1 MFVRKKINS
10 SGSISVQILE
20 KTNRT
25 NKLIQTVGSSKDEI
39 EIEKLYNR
47 AFEIIDQLKQQ
58 SRFNFYSNQDE
69 SILNFT
75 QQLSNSNIQAVG
87 SQLIFGKLFD
97 YMGFN
102 ILENQLFK
110 DLVLSR
116 IIYQGSKL
124 KLTEYL
130 KRYENKSISIQRIY
144 RFLDKVHSSY
154 KEQAEDIAFLHT
166 KKVLKNITVVFYDMT
181 TLYFESGDEDD
192 FRKIGFSKDGKFQNP
207 QIMLGLLVG
216 EYGYPIG
223 YELFEGN
230 TFEGHTLIPVL
241 EKFQKRFNLIK
252 PIIIADSGLLSKSN
266 IQQLKAK
273 NYQYILGAR
282 IRTSDSKLSQEILS
296 LNLNEDNSICKIK
309 TTDNDNLIVSY
320 TPKRAKKDEYNR
332 TKGLKRLEKKVK
344 SGKLTKDQINSRGYN
359 KYLHLKNEISVE
371 IDYEKFY
378 QLQFQIQ
385 VYILGRILEI
395 MAFKNHPIEAKKIE
409 NLIINLK
416 QDNYK
421 PQTLANILIKKKKQ
435 NIIFEIAK
443 PRHHQKNIIL
453 KQNNE
458 QLNTAFLVR
467 FNQFGDNIA

>member
-25 NKLIQTVGSSKDEI
+25 NKLIQTVGSSKNEI
-39 EIEKLYNR
+39 EIERLYNR

-97 YMGFN
+97 SMGFN
-102 ILENQLFK
+102 AIDNKLFK

-241 EKFQKRFNLIK
+241 EKFQKRFNLINPAIVIGRVGALCGNVHK
-252 PIIIADSGLLSKSN
+252 VMDLSWISDN
-266 IQQLKAK
+266 ALILSV
-273 NYQYILGAR
+273 NTSVFSFDYVSLCLGAR
-282 IRTSDSKLSQEILS
+282 NLNTLADKNAQPLITGTKVTNEHIPIPPINEQRVIEERVIGMMEQFEILS
-296 LNLNEDNSICKIK
+296 SKAETGITLLKERRTALISAAVTGKI
-309 TTDNDNLIVSY
+309 DVRNWGV
-320 TPKRAKKDEYNR
+320 P
-332 TKGLKRLEKKVK
+332 
-344 SGKLTKDQINSRGYN
+344 RGNQTN
-359 KYLHLKNEISVE
+359 KEV
-371 IDYEKFY
+371 
-378 QLQFQIQ
+378 
-385 VYILGRILEI
+385 
-395 MAFKNHPIEAKKIE
+395 AA
-409 NLIINLK
+409 
-416 QDNYK
+416 
-421 PQTLANILIKKKKQ
+421 
-435 NIIFEIAK
+435 
-443 PRHHQKNIIL
+443 
-453 KQNNE
+453 
-458 QLNTAFLVR
+458 
-467 FNQFGDNIA
+467 

>member
-39 EIEKLYNR
+39 EIERLYNR

-58 SRFNFYSNQDE
+58 SRFNFYSNQDK

-154 KEQAEDIAFLHT
+154 KEQAEDIPFLNT
-166 KKVLKNITVVFYDMT
+166 KKVLKNITVVFYDT
-181 TLYFESGDEDD
+181 IVIVI
-192 FRKIGFSKDGKFQNP
+192 KNFSKFP
-207 QIMLGLLVG
+207 SPM
-216 EYGYPIG
+216 
-223 YELFEGN
+223 
-230 TFEGHTLIPVL
+230 
-241 EKFQKRFNLIK
+241 
-252 PIIIADSGLLSKSN
+252 
-266 IQQLKAK
+266 
-273 NYQYILGAR
+273 
-282 IRTSDSKLSQEILS
+282 
-296 LNLNEDNSICKIK
+296 
-309 TTDNDNLIVSY
+309 TDNL
-320 TPKRAKKDEYNR
+320 
-332 TKGLKRLEKKVK
+332 
-344 SGKLTKDQINSRGYN
+344 
-359 KYLHLKNEISVE
+359 
-371 IDYEKFY
+371 
-378 QLQFQIQ
+378 
-385 VYILGRILEI
+385 
-395 MAFKNHPIEAKKIE
+395 
-409 NLIINLK
+409 
-416 QDNYK
+416 
-421 PQTLANILIKKKKQ
+421 
-435 NIIFEIAK
+435 
-443 PRHHQKNIIL
+443 
-453 KQNNE
+453 
-458 QLNTAFLVR
+458 
-467 FNQFGDNIA
+467 

>member
-39 EIEKLYNR
+39 EIERLYNR

-97 YMGFN
+97 SMGFN
-102 ILENQLFK
+102 AIDNKLFK

-166 KKVLKNITVVFYDMT
+166 KKVLKNINVVFYDVT
-181 TLYFESGDEDD
+181 TLYFEIDQEDEL
-192 FRKIGFSKDGKFQNP
+192 RKTGFSKEGKHQNP
-207 QIMLGLLVG
+207 QIILGLLVSKN
-216 EYGYPIG
+216 GYPLAYDI
-223 YELFEGN
+223 YQGN
-230 TFEGHTLIPVL
+230 KFEGHTLLPIINSFKSKYKI
-241 EKFQKRFNLIK
+241 EKLT
-252 PIIIADSGLLSKSN
+252 IIADSGNKVNANRPTNAPKIKKFFS
-266 IQQLKAK
+266 
-273 NYQYILGAR
+273 GFV
-282 IRTSDSKLSQEILS
+282 LS
-296 LNLNEDNSICKIK
+296 L
-309 TTDNDNLIVSY
+309 
-320 TPKRAKKDEYNR
+320 
-332 TKGLKRLEKKVK
+332 
-344 SGKLTKDQINSRGYN
+344 
-359 KYLHLKNEISVE
+359 
-371 IDYEKFY
+371 
-378 QLQFQIQ
+378 
-385 VYILGRILEI
+385 
-395 MAFKNHPIEAKKIE
+395 
-409 NLIINLK
+409 
-416 QDNYK
+416 
-421 PQTLANILIKKKKQ
+421 
-435 NIIFEIAK
+435 
-443 PRHHQKNIIL
+443 
-453 KQNNE
+453 
-458 QLNTAFLVR
+458 VR
-467 FNQFGDNIA
+467 